1 MLNLSIVVTTH
12 NSLEWLDQ
20 LCSIIRS
27 LSVDNE
33 VIVDDGSTDG
43 TYERLLELKSSSPIS
58 LLSTKGKRAFPF
70 PEILDQYCNIRIYY
84 ILGP

>member
-33 VIVDDGSTDG
+33 VIVVDDGSTDG
-43 TYERLLELKSSSPIS
+43 TYEKLLELKSSSPIS
-58 LLSTKGKRAFPF
+58 LLSIKVKRAFPF
-70 PEILDQYCNIRIYY
+70 PEILE
-84 ILGP
+84 